1 MIRRSNPA
9 VALLL
14 ASVCALFACTMVA
27 ACSAATRR
35 DTIRDTFIALN
46 GARDAFVAWDAG
58 HQKVIVDQAT
68 TREQA
73 EAQISAYRQTQAKTQ
88 EALTV
93 AYQALT
99 LAATQSDS
107 PSLDT
112 AIKISRDLIS
122 DITALIGG
130 K

>member
-1 MIRRSNPA
+1 MIRRGGPA
-9 VALLL
+9 VALMIASACALL
-14 ASVCALFACTMVA
+14 AFTMGA
-27 ACSAATRR
+27 ACSATTRR

-58 HQKVIVDQAT
+58 HQQVIVDQAT
-68 TREQA
+68 TRQQA
-73 EAQISAYRQTQAKTQ
+73 EAEVGAYRQTQTKTQ
-88 EALTV
+88 EAFTV

-112 AIKISRDLIS
+112 AIKISRDLIAS
-122 DITALIGG
+122 ITALIGG
-130 K
+130 E